1 MQTYKLSDMR
11 GGWFVGDFEP
21 SCLRLSGCEV
31 AIKRYRAGDKEP
43 RHVHRLATELTV
55 VVSGVVQFNG
65 VAFAAGTIVQL
76 DVGEPAEFSVIEDA
90 VTVVVK
96 APSVPND
103 KYLV

>member
-1 MQTYKLSDMR
+1 
-11 GGWFVGDFEP
+11 
-21 SCLRLSGCEV
+21 
-31 AIKRYRAGDKEP
+31 
-43 RHVHRLATELTV
+43 V

-65 VAFAAGTIVQL
+65 LAFAAGTIVQL
-76 DVGEPAEFSVIEDA
+76 DAGEPAEFSVIEDA